1 MIEINLLPDDLRK
14 TEGLPVRRIG
24 ALAGGAV
31 VVSAALMLVLSIH
44 FGMLQTAQAELTS
57 AENRLAALSPDVRY
71 ADALK
76 NEKAEYTRRSETI
89 QQISD
94 SRVLWTKKVDQLFD
108 VIDYGEKADRHFVW
122 LTELK
127 VTAPRP
133 NIKGQTQDGG
143 ELDIR
148 GFSATEV
155 LQKYSDFHEDLKQSE
170 FFSDFNYIDDPAG
183 KVVDFPED
191 VRPQKAWDFQLK
203 MRLNPPGQN
212 EGGAKKAPVKGAK
225 AAQAATNNGNGAN
238 PN

>member
-31 VVSAALMLVLSIH
+31 LVSAALMLVLSIH

-76 NEKAEYTRRSETI
+76 REKAEYTRRSETI

-108 VIDYGEKADRHFVW
+108 VVDYGEKADRHFVW

-127 VTAPRP
+127 VSAPRA
-133 NIKGQTQDGG
+133 NVKGQTADGG

-148 GFSATEV
+148 GYSATEV

-203 MRLNPPGQN
+203 MKLDPPGQ
-212 EGGAKKAPVKGAK
+212 AKPGSKAPAKPAPK
-225 AAQAATNNGNGAN
+225 AAGNGTGTN